1 MRPSGCVAGLIISLG
16 LLCGCSQQ
24 AAATEDLIHA
34 LSDAHSAIAS
44 SILAIELYD
53 QQRTTRAVTETLL
66 GDMAEQMVDAER
78 ALEPVSIASE
88 QTQADRDA
96 ALAAVQAGVAAVLT
110 SRDQLEQQ
118 GAVDNT
124 AALESAGQQVDAVLS
139 QLRGGQ
145 VKKIFGV
152 ALGILTAIG
161 GFVDI
166 GDLVTNAVVGSR
178 FGLSLGWA
186 VVVGVIG

>member
-1 MRPSGCVAGLIISLG
+1 MS

-24 AAATEDLIHA
+24 AAATEDLIRA

-124 AALESAGQQVDAVLS
+124 ADLESAGQQVDAILS
-139 QLRGGQ
+139 ELRGGQ
-145 VKKIFGV
+145 
-152 ALGILTAIG
+152 
-161 GFVDI
+161 
-166 GDLVTNAVVGSR
+166 
-178 FGLSLGWA
+178 
-186 VVVGVIG
+186 

>member
-1 MRPSGCVAGLIISLG
+1 VRRSGRVAGLIISLG

-44 SILAIELYD
+44 SILVIELYD

-78 ALEPVSIASE
+78 ALEAVSITSK

-96 ALAAVQAGVAAVLT
+96 ALAAVQTGVAAVLT

-118 GAVDNT
+118 GAVDDT
-124 AALESAGQQVDAVLS
+124 ANLESAGQQVDAVLS

-145 VKKIFGV
+145 
-152 ALGILTAIG
+152 
-161 GFVDI
+161 
-166 GDLVTNAVVGSR
+166 
-178 FGLSLGWA
+178 
-186 VVVGVIG
+186 

>member
-1 MRPSGCVAGLIISLG
+1 MG

-44 SILAIELYD
+44 STLAVELYD

-139 QLRGGQ
+139 QLRGRQ
-145 VKKIFGV
+145 
-152 ALGILTAIG
+152 
-161 GFVDI
+161 
-166 GDLVTNAVVGSR
+166 
-178 FGLSLGWA
+178 
-186 VVVGVIG
+186 

>member
-1 MRPSGCVAGLIISLG
+1 M
-16 LLCGCSQQ
+16 
-24 AAATEDLIHA
+24 IHA

-44 SILAIELYD
+44 SVLAIELYD
-53 QQRTTRAVTETLL
+53 QKRTTRAVTETLL

-145 VKKIFGV
+145 
-152 ALGILTAIG
+152 
-161 GFVDI
+161 
-166 GDLVTNAVVGSR
+166 
-178 FGLSLGWA
+178 
-186 VVVGVIG
+186 

>member
-1 MRPSGCVAGLIISLG
+1 MG

-44 SILAIELYD
+44 SVLAIELYD
-53 QQRTTRAVTETLL
+53 QKRTTRAVTETLL

-118 GAVDNT
+118 GAVDDT

-145 VKKIFGV
+145 
-152 ALGILTAIG
+152 
-161 GFVDI
+161 
-166 GDLVTNAVVGSR
+166 
-178 FGLSLGWA
+178 
-186 VVVGVIG
+186 

>member
-44 SILAIELYD
+44 SILVIELYD

-145 VKKIFGV
+145 
-152 ALGILTAIG
+152 
-161 GFVDI
+161 
-166 GDLVTNAVVGSR
+166 
-178 FGLSLGWA
+178 
-186 VVVGVIG
+186 

>member
-1 MRPSGCVAGLIISLG
+1 MG

-24 AAATEDLIHA
+24 AAATEDLIRA

-53 QQRTTRAVTETLL
+53 QQRTTQAVTETLL
-66 GDMAEQMVDAER
+66 GDTAEQMVDAER

-124 AALESAGQQVDAVLS
+124 ADLESAGQQVDAILS
-139 QLRGGQ
+139 ELRGGQ
-145 VKKIFGV
+145 
-152 ALGILTAIG
+152 
-161 GFVDI
+161 
-166 GDLVTNAVVGSR
+166 
-178 FGLSLGWA
+178 
-186 VVVGVIG
+186 

>member
-1 MRPSGCVAGLIISLG
+1 M
-16 LLCGCSQQ
+16 
-24 AAATEDLIHA
+24 HA

-44 SILAIELYD
+44 SVLAIELYD

-145 VKKIFGV
+145 
-152 ALGILTAIG
+152 
-161 GFVDI
+161 
-166 GDLVTNAVVGSR
+166 
-178 FGLSLGWA
+178 
-186 VVVGVIG
+186 

>member
-1 MRPSGCVAGLIISLG
+1 LG

-24 AAATEDLIHA
+24 AAATEDLIRA

-44 SILAIELYD
+44 SILAIELYN

-124 AALESAGQQVDAVLS
+124 ADLESAGQQVDAILS

-145 VKKIFGV
+145 
-152 ALGILTAIG
+152 
-161 GFVDI
+161 
-166 GDLVTNAVVGSR
+166 
-178 FGLSLGWA
+178 
-186 VVVGVIG
+186 

>member
-1 MRPSGCVAGLIISLG
+1 MPRSGRVAGLIISLG

-66 GDMAEQMVDAER
+66 GDMAEQMVEAER

-124 AALESAGQQVDAVLS
+124 ADLESAGQQVDAVSS
-139 QLRGGQ
+139 QLSGGQ
-145 VKKIFGV
+145 
-152 ALGILTAIG
+152 
-161 GFVDI
+161 
-166 GDLVTNAVVGSR
+166 
-178 FGLSLGWA
+178 
-186 VVVGVIG
+186 

>member
-1 MRPSGCVAGLIISLG
+1 MPRSGRVAGLIISLG

-24 AAATEDLIHA
+24 AAATEDLIRA

-124 AALESAGQQVDAVLS
+124 ADLESAGQQVDAILS
-139 QLRGGQ
+139 ELRGGQ
-145 VKKIFGV
+145 
-152 ALGILTAIG
+152 
-161 GFVDI
+161 
-166 GDLVTNAVVGSR
+166 
-178 FGLSLGWA
+178 
-186 VVVGVIG
+186 

>member
-1 MRPSGCVAGLIISLG
+1 VPRSGRVAGLIISLG

-24 AAATEDLIHA
+24 AAATEDLIRA
-34 LSDAHSAIAS
+34 LSDAHSAIES

-124 AALESAGQQVDAVLS
+124 ADLESAGQQVDAVLS
-139 QLRGGQ
+139 QLSGGQ
-145 VKKIFGV
+145 
-152 ALGILTAIG
+152 
-161 GFVDI
+161 
-166 GDLVTNAVVGSR
+166 
-178 FGLSLGWA
+178 
-186 VVVGVIG
+186 

>member
-1 MRPSGCVAGLIISLG
+1 LG

-24 AAATEDLIHA
+24 AAATEDLIRA
-34 LSDAHSAIAS
+34 LSDAHSAIES
-44 SILAIELYD
+44 GILAIELYD

-124 AALESAGQQVDAVLS
+124 ADLESAGQQVDAVLS

-145 VKKIFGV
+145 
-152 ALGILTAIG
+152 
-161 GFVDI
+161 
-166 GDLVTNAVVGSR
+166 
-178 FGLSLGWA
+178 
-186 VVVGVIG
+186 

>member
-44 SILAIELYD
+44 SVLAIELYD
-53 QQRTTRAVTETLL
+53 QKRTTRAVTETLL

-139 QLRGGQ
+139 ELRGSQ
-145 VKKIFGV
+145 
-152 ALGILTAIG
+152 
-161 GFVDI
+161 
-166 GDLVTNAVVGSR
+166 
-178 FGLSLGWA
+178 
-186 VVVGVIG
+186 

>member
-1 MRPSGCVAGLIISLG
+1 MV

-24 AAATEDLIHA
+24 AAATEDLIRA

-66 GDMAEQMVDAER
+66 GDMAEQMVDAGR

-124 AALESAGQQVDAVLS
+124 ADLESAGQQVDAVLS
-139 QLRGGQ
+139 QLKGGQ
-145 VKKIFGV
+145 
-152 ALGILTAIG
+152 
-161 GFVDI
+161 
-166 GDLVTNAVVGSR
+166 
-178 FGLSLGWA
+178 
-186 VVVGVIG
+186 

>member
-44 SILAIELYD
+44 SVLAIELYD
-53 QQRTTRAVTETLL
+53 QKRTTRAVTETLL
-66 GDMAEQMVDAER
+66 GDMAEQMIDAER

-145 VKKIFGV
+145 
-152 ALGILTAIG
+152 
-161 GFVDI
+161 
-166 GDLVTNAVVGSR
+166 
-178 FGLSLGWA
+178 
-186 VVVGVIG
+186 

>member
-1 MRPSGCVAGLIISLG
+1 
-16 LLCGCSQQ
+16 
-24 AAATEDLIHA
+24 LIHA

-44 SILAIELYD
+44 SILAIELYY
-53 QQRTTRAVTETLL
+53 QQPTTQAVTETLL

-124 AALESAGQQVDAVLS
+124 ADLESAGQQVDAVLS

-145 VKKIFGV
+145 
-152 ALGILTAIG
+152 
-161 GFVDI
+161 
-166 GDLVTNAVVGSR
+166 
-178 FGLSLGWA
+178 
-186 VVVGVIG
+186 

>member
-1 MRPSGCVAGLIISLG
+1 MG

-34 LSDAHSAIAS
+34 LSDAHSAITS

-124 AALESAGQQVDAVLS
+124 ADLESAGQQVDAILS

-145 VKKIFGV
+145 
-152 ALGILTAIG
+152 
-161 GFVDI
+161 
-166 GDLVTNAVVGSR
+166 
-178 FGLSLGWA
+178 
-186 VVVGVIG
+186 

>member
-1 MRPSGCVAGLIISLG
+1 MG

-24 AAATEDLIHA
+24 AAATEDLIRA

-118 GAVDNT
+118 GAVDKT
-124 AALESAGQQVDAVLS
+124 ADLESAGQQVDAILS
-139 QLRGGQ
+139 ELRGGQ
-145 VKKIFGV
+145 
-152 ALGILTAIG
+152 
-161 GFVDI
+161 
-166 GDLVTNAVVGSR
+166 
-178 FGLSLGWA
+178 
-186 VVVGVIG
+186 

>member
-1 MRPSGCVAGLIISLG
+1 LV

-24 AAATEDLIHA
+24 AAATEDLIRA

-124 AALESAGQQVDAVLS
+124 ADLESAGQQVDAVLS

-145 VKKIFGV
+145 
-152 ALGILTAIG
+152 
-161 GFVDI
+161 
-166 GDLVTNAVVGSR
+166 
-178 FGLSLGWA
+178 
-186 VVVGVIG
+186 

>member
-1 MRPSGCVAGLIISLG
+1 MG

-24 AAATEDLIHA
+24 AAATEDLIRA

-124 AALESAGQQVDAVLS
+124 ADLESAGQQVDAVLS

-145 VKKIFGV
+145 
-152 ALGILTAIG
+152 
-161 GFVDI
+161 
-166 GDLVTNAVVGSR
+166 
-178 FGLSLGWA
+178 
-186 VVVGVIG
+186 

>member
-1 MRPSGCVAGLIISLG
+1 MG

-24 AAATEDLIHA
+24 AAATEDLIRA

-124 AALESAGQQVDAVLS
+124 ADLESAGQQVDAILS
-139 QLRGGQ
+139 ELRGGQ
-145 VKKIFGV
+145 
-152 ALGILTAIG
+152 
-161 GFVDI
+161 
-166 GDLVTNAVVGSR
+166 
-178 FGLSLGWA
+178 
-186 VVVGVIG
+186 

>member
-1 MRPSGCVAGLIISLG
+1 VRRSGRVAGLIISLG

-44 SILAIELYD
+44 SILVIELYD

-124 AALESAGQQVDAVLS
+124 ADLESAGQQVDAVLS

-145 VKKIFGV
+145 
-152 ALGILTAIG
+152 
-161 GFVDI
+161 
-166 GDLVTNAVVGSR
+166 
-178 FGLSLGWA
+178 
-186 VVVGVIG
+186 